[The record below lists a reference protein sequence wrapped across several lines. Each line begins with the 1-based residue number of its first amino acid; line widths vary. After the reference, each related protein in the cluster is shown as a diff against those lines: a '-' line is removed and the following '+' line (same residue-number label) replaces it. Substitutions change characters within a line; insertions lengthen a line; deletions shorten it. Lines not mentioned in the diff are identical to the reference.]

1 MTTRCDDGP
10 EFEPDDPLAVIL
22 RSSSSDTLGPPVGQ
36 YEAIRRAAV
45 RRRLVRTAARAGMV
59 CVVAVLVVLPLRLA
73 ASESPASP
81 TVPLAPP
88 PMRGPSLPPPSRT
101 PATPPAP
108 VTPRPDTTAGPS
120 AEPPSEKKGPGRDT
134 DRASTQAGDGGPSDR
149 GRRDPRP
156 SEPRQTGGP
165 SAMR

>member
-45 RRRLVRTAARAGMV
+45 HRRLVRTAARAGMV

-73 ASESPASP
+73 ASGSPASP

-88 PMRGPSLPPPSRT
+88 PMRGPSLPPPPQT

-108 VTPRPDTTAGPS
+108 VVPRPDTTAGPS
-120 AEPPSEKKGPGRDT
+120 AEPPSEKKDPARDT
-134 DRASTQAGDGGPSDR
+134 DRASTQGSDEGPRDMGRARPSTIGAPSD
-149 GRRDPRP
+149 
-156 SEPRQTGGP
+156 S
-165 SAMR
+165 